1 LRLLP
6 EPTARLTGEKV
17 YSNISFPKRDKR
29 PYVIMNMVSSLDG
42 KATVRGKASQIGS
55 STDRTLMRVLRA
67 RVDAVMVGAGT
78 LRAEKLRLDVPEDL
92 ARDRESRGLK
102 PQPLAIIAT
111 TSGDIPLEENLLG
124 FSPDNLLI
132 LSSPTASRSH
142 LKAFSSMALVEVVPS
157 ETENSHADLTDTLEN
172 LKGTY
177 AVDSLLIEGGPAL
190 NHSLIHSGLVDELF
204 LTLSPKLLGGEGPGT
219 LSVLYGP
226 LLPSWQTELELISVH
241 LSGSELFLRYET
253 HVVK

>member
-132 LSSPTASRSH
+132 LSSPTVSRS
-142 LKAFSSMALVEVVPS
+142 
-157 ETENSHADLTDTLEN
+157 LTDTLEN

-219 LSVLYGP
+219 LSVLHGP